1 MRILLVEPREHPAV
15 LGLSKFICAEP
26 LALEIVAT
34 SLLADGHAVRILDMR
49 LDEQLERA
57 VTSFEPDVVGITGYT
72 QDAAEML
79 SIAQRVKALSPELF
93 VVVGGHHA
101 TMCPAD
107 FNVPFVDA
115 ILMGDGE
122 RTIRNLV
129 NRLADH
135 QPMDR
140 VAGLYVRSHGHWQS
154 TGDEDAVDS
163 LDETP
168 FPNRTLVQEYRKNYY
183 FWFWDSPVLVETA
196 RGCPFRCNYCSVWTF
211 NRGTSR
217 FRTAEGVLQELQQLP
232 EGTEGVF
239 FADDHFLQH
248 IPRAVKLAALLKESG
263 VKLHYSFQTR
273 SDSIARR
280 PDVIEKWAEVGLLT
294 AFLGIEAIRQEE
306 LDAMHKSNSVRVNNE
321 AVNILRANG
330 VHIWG
335 AFIVDPMWDVDDF
348 SQLIDFVHAAHI
360 DFPQF
365 TIMTP
370 LPGTEIFPRMRST
383 ITSTQHHLYDVLH
396 AVVPTKLPLEKFYEQ
411 VARLYREGTVPP
423 DDLLRLVR
431 SGKFPVSALKR
442 GKHIWDR
449 MTNPASYL
457 EGHSPEMAGVGMAI
471 EQTVFRGTEPGL
483 ELVPAWAEVVNQ

>member
-1 MRILLVEPREHPAV
+1 MRVLLVEPQEHPAV

-26 LALEIVAT
+26 LALEIIAAN
-34 SLLADGHAVRILDMR
+34 LLPEGHDFHILDMR
-49 LDEQLERA
+49 MDGDLEGILRA
-57 VTSFEPDVVGITGYT
+57 FEPELVGVTGYT

-79 SIAQRVKALSPELF
+79 RIARIVKKVSPETF
-93 VVVGGHHA
+93 MIVGGHHA

-107 FNVPFVDA
+107 FNVPDVNA
-115 ILMGDGE
+115 IVMGDGE
-122 RTIRNLV
+122 RAIRNLV
-129 NRLADH
+129 YKLERHEALD
-135 QPMDR
+135 Q
-140 VAGLYVRSHGHWQS
+140 VAGLYVRSNGTWHS

-168 FPNRTLVQEYRKNYY
+168 FPNRDLVQPYRAGYY

-211 NRGTSR
+211 NRGSSR
-217 FRTAEGVLQELQQLP
+217 FRSAEGVLQEVRQLP

-248 IPRAVKLAALLKESG
+248 IPRAVKLAALLKESKI
-263 VKLHYSFQTR
+263 KLRYSFQTR
-273 SDSIARR
+273 SDSVVRR
-280 PDVIEKWAEVGLLT
+280 PDVIEAWAEVGLLT

-321 AVNILRANG
+321 AVRILQANG

-335 AFIVDPMWDVDDF
+335 AFIVDPQWEVDDF
-348 SQLIDFVHAAHI
+348 SRLIDFVKASHI

-370 LPGTEIFPRMRST
+370 LPGTEIFPRMRT
-383 ITSTQHHLYDVLH
+383 AITDTRHHLYDVLH

-411 VARLYREGTVPP
+411 MARLYREATVPP
-423 DDLLRLVR
+423 ADLLRLVR
-431 SGKFPVSALKR
+431 SGEFPISALKR
-442 GKHIWDR
+442 GKNIWDR
-449 MTNPASYL
+449 MTNPECYL
-457 EGHSPEMAGVGMAI
+457 EGHDPAMLAPRMAI
-471 EQTVFRGTEPGL
+471 QQTVFRGTTPGL
-483 ELVPAWAEVVNQ
+483 EVVPAWAEA

>member
-1 MRILLVEPREHPAV
+1 MRVLLVEPQEHPAV

-26 LALEIVAT
+26 LALEIIAAN
-34 SLLADGHAVRILDMR
+34 LLPLGHDVRILDMR
-49 LDEQLERA
+49 MNGNLESVVRE
-57 VTSFEPDVVGITGYT
+57 FEPELVGITGYT
-72 QDAAEML
+72 QDTTEML
-79 SIAQRVKALSPELF
+79 NVAGTVKKVAPEIF
-93 VVVGGHHA
+93 VMVGGHHA

-107 FNVPFVDA
+107 FNVPYVDA
-115 ILMGDGE
+115 IIMGDGE
-122 RTIRNLV
+122 RAVRNLV
-129 NRLADH
+129 DKLDRH
-135 QPMDR
+135 QALDQ
-140 VAGLYVRSHGHWQS
+140 VAGLYVRSNGTWHS

-168 FPNRTLVQEYRKNYY
+168 FPNRELVQAYRDNYY

-211 NRGTSR
+211 NRGSSR
-217 FRTAEGVLQELQQLP
+217 FRSAEGVLEELQQLP

-248 IPRAVKLAALLKESG
+248 IPRAVKLAALLKESNI
-263 VKLHYSFQTR
+263 KLRYSFQTR
-273 SDSIARR
+273 SDSVVRR
-280 PDVIEKWAEVGLLT
+280 PDVVEAWAEVGLLT

-321 AVNILRANG
+321 AVRILQANG

-335 AFIVDPMWDVDDF
+335 AFIVDPQWDVDDF
-348 SQLIDFVHAAHI
+348 SRLIDFVKAARI

-383 ITSTQHHLYDVLH
+383 ITDTRHHLYDVLH

-411 VARLYREGTVPP
+411 MARLYREATVPP
-423 DDLLRLVR
+423 ADLLHLVR
-431 SGKFPVSALKR
+431 SGEFPISALKR
-442 GKHIWDR
+442 GKSIWDR
-449 MTNPASYL
+449 MTNPACYL
-457 EGHSPEMAGVGMAI
+457 EGHNPDMRAPGMAI
-471 EQTVFRGTEPGL
+471 QQTVFRGTTPGL
-483 ELVPAWAEVVNQ
+483 EMVPAWAA